1 MNRYW
6 IFIISGRVQGVYY
19 RKNVA
24 DNAKKAGFSGYVKNL
39 SNGDVEAVAM
49 LDSDNFDKFVKI
61 LEKGS
66 MFSSVKNI
74 AHSEC
79 GELLSGDFE
88 VRY

>member
-1 MNRYW
+1 
-6 IFIISGRVQGVYY
+6 VYY

-24 DNAKKAGFSGYVKNL
+24 DNAKKAGFCGYVKNL

-66 MFSSVKNI
+66 MLSNVKSI

-79 GELLSGDFE
+79 SEQLTGNFE
-88 VRY
+88 IRY